1 MNRSKH
7 TPHMDKDKSSLF
19 CYFRPL
25 PFLLTQ
31 ESWLSSQLAS
41 YSMRWMETP
50 SWSKG
55 WNFKVKFIYLS
66 MHSPQTEATSSATAL
81 ALPACCSPEQRS
93 LGKLFPEICR
103 SIHCN
108 DRRHWLQSLWWEFWR
123 PTMNHKSEQIL
134 FISPVTVWS
143 LKNIYWDD
151 SGCGRHLFWE
161 RKKLWHKFIC
171 FISRPDQPLICSQ
184 DSLLLGGLELNSAV
198 ALHGPKEF

>member
-108 DRRHWLQSLWWEFWR
+108 DRRHWLFGGNFGGQQWITNLNR
-123 PTMNHKSEQIL
+123 YYLYPQLL
-134 FISPVTVWS
+134 FDPWKIFTGMTLVVEDISS
-143 LKNIYWDD
+143 GKEKNYETNL
-151 SGCGRHLFWE
+151 SASF
-161 RKKLWHKFIC
+161 
-171 FISRPDQPLICSQ
+171 PDQTSHSFALKTLCF
-184 DSLLLGGLELNSAV
+184 LEA
-198 ALHGPKEF
+198 